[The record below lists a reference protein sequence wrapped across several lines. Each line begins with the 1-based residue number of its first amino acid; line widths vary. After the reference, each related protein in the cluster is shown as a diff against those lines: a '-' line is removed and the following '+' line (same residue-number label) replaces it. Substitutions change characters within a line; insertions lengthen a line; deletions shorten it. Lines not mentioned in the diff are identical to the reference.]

1 MLSIIYTETEQDCG
15 YHYIIQQNCQS
26 FSAYK
31 TKKWFDDFIERHNI
45 ELTISDQYKD
55 KYNKQVI
62 IYKSDRTIN
71 NSYFTAISQ
80 VPTDAIKYTDLC
92 NGSLVDCYYT
102 HDAIYRPNPNCKN
115 IYIPLEIKEHI
126 AFRNIN
132 W

>member
-1 MLSIIYTETEQDCG
+1 MLSIIYRETEQDLG

-31 TKKWFDDFIERHNI
+31 TSKWFNDFIARHNI

-55 KYNKQVI
+55 KKWKQVT
-62 IYKSDRTIN
+62 IYTSDRTIN
-71 NSYFTAISQ
+71 GSYFTAISQ

-102 HDAIYRPNPNCKN
+102 WDAIYRPNPNCKD
-115 IYIPLEIKEHI
+115 IYIPLDIKDHI

>member
-1 MLSIIYTETEQDCG
+1 MLSIIYTETEQDLG

-31 TKKWFDDFIERHNI
+31 TSKWFYDFIERHKI
-45 ELTISDQYKD
+45 KLTIFDQYKD
-55 KYNKQVI
+55 KHNKQVI
-62 IYKSDRTIN
+62 IYKAGRTIKD
-71 NSYFTAISQ
+71 SYFTAISQ

-102 HDAIYRPNPNCKN
+102 RDEIYLPNPNCKD
-115 IYIPLEIKEHI
+115 IYIPLDLKEHI

>member
-31 TKKWFDDFIERHNI
+31 TSKWFNDFIKRHKI

-62 IYKSDRTIN
+62 IYESDRTISD
-71 NSYFTAISQ
+71 SYFTAISQ
-80 VPTDAIKYTDLC
+80 VPTDAKKYTDLC

-102 HDAIYRPNPNCKN
+102 RGSIYRPNPNCKD
-115 IYIPLEIKEHI
+115 IYIPLDLKEHI
-126 AFRNIN
+126 AFININ